1 MRTSPVNLPRLSFI
15 TKLTGI
21 CLVTLLTS
29 QSAHAFNLNL
39 NPNSTKQLIS
49 KSTFDSSTIKLSS
62 LLIFEE
68 KNMFDLINEIKDSYL
83 TFYSNKNER
92 VKATYVSGAYYL
104 NYSSEW

>member
-1 MRTSPVNLPRLSFI
+1 MNLPNLPFL

-21 CLVTLLTS
+21 CLVTLITS

-39 NPNSTKQLIS
+39 NSNSAEQLIS
-49 KSTFDSSTIKLSS
+49 KYTFESSSIKLSS

-68 KNMFDLINEIKDSYL
+68 KNMFDLISEIKDSYL
-83 TFYSNKNER
+83 TFYSNKNEK

-104 NYSSEW
+104 NYSNNW